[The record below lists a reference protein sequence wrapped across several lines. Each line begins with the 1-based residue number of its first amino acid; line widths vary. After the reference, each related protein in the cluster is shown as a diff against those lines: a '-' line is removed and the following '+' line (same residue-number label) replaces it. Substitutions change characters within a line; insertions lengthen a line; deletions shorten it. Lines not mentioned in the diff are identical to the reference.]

1 MGRHERLHGV
11 SLADFCRILLVEQAS
26 ACRPGPQAEAC
37 STWILERNDIRLTKQ
52 PHADPADD
60 HHPEITLRWF
70 LRRELVSIPL
80 FAVIVGVLLVFGISV
95 ATLLF
100 VFLFAA
106 VILGLVWS
114 R

>member
-1 MGRHERLHGV
+1 MTSEAI
-11 SLADFCRILLVEQAS
+11 SLTE
-26 ACRPGPQAEAC
+26 
-37 STWILERNDIRLTKQ
+37 Q
-52 PHADPADD
+52 PHADPTED

-70 LRRELVSIPL
+70 LRRELLSIPL

-100 VFLFAA
+100 VFLLAA
-106 VILGLVWS
+106 VILGLIWS